1 MDKLKYLPNVITS
14 LRIAGTAGLL
24 FTVPFSKE
32 FYILYS
38 FCGLTDVLDGAVARA
53 TKSSS
58 LLGAKLDSIAD
69 LIFYTVMMV
78 LIMPYLW
85 VTLPVRIWYAVGA
98 ILIIRLMAYVIA
110 AVKYKCFASIHT
122 YGNKATGLAV
132 FALPYFIMAESVAV
146 GYSIGVCIIA
156 AMSSLEELFMH
167 IEAKEYDPGRKSIFI
182 RRSEKKNSK

>member
-14 LRIAGTAGLL
+14 LRIVGTAGML
-24 FTVPFSKE
+24 FTISFSKG
-32 FYILYS
+32 FYILYTFS
-38 FCGLTDVLDGAVARA
+38 GLTDVLDGAVARA

-78 LIMPYLW
+78 KIMPYLW
-85 VTLPVRIWYAVGA
+85 VTLPVRIWYAVVA
-98 ILIIRLMAYVIA
+98 ILIIRSMAYAIA
-110 AVKYKCFASIHT
+110 AVKYKCFASVHT

-132 FALPYFIMAESVAV
+132 FALPYFIMIEPVAV

-156 AMSSLEELFMH
+156 ALASLEELFMH
-167 IEAKEYDPGRKSIFI
+167 IKAKEYDSRRKSIFI
-182 RRSEKKNSK
+182 RQSE